1 MQNKVLFSKSQLV
14 GLAKQHLQTVQVDLN
29 VSEDVSNCSLHE
41 KQLLLIARAL
51 SNNTNYLLLDEPTS
65 SLGPKE
71 VETFGKLLKDLT
83 SKGIGILLVSHRL
96 SEIRNFADDVT
107 VLHNGKV
114 ALSETITTITDQQ
127 IVEAMTGKQL
137 TLPINTAPKIGN
149 EEIFKVHEL
158 NYTKTLSLSLTI
170 RKGETVVIYGF
181 IGSGK
186 QHLLKLYLVLVI
198 LIKQR

>member
-1 MQNKVLFSKSQLV
+1 M
-14 GLAKQHLQTVQVDLN
+14 
-29 VSEDVSNCSLHE
+29 
-41 KQLLLIARAL
+41 
-51 SNNTNYLLLDEPTS
+51 
-65 SLGPKE
+65 
-71 VETFGKLLKDLT
+71 
-83 SKGIGILLVSHRL
+83 

-158 NYTKTLSLSLTI
+158 QLHKNTLP
-170 RKGETVVIYGF
+170 F
-181 IGSGK
+181 
-186 QHLLKLYLVLVI
+186 LLQYEKEKLL
-198 LIKQR
+198 

>member
-1 MQNKVLFSKSQLV
+1 MQKYGISFVTQEVDHGLIPGLSVLENVLIDHLAMQNKVLFSKSQLV

-107 VLHNGKV
+107 VLHNGK
-114 ALSETITTITDQQ
+114 LLFLKPLQRLQ
-127 IVEAMTGKQL
+127 ISK
-137 TLPINTAPKIGN
+137 
-149 EEIFKVHEL
+149 
-158 NYTKTLSLSLTI
+158 
-170 RKGETVVIYGF
+170 
-181 IGSGK
+181 
-186 QHLLKLYLVLVI
+186 LLK
-198 LIKQR
+198 Q

>member
-158 NYTKTLSLSLTI
+158 QLHKNTLPFSYNTKRRNCCDI
-170 RKGETVVIYGF
+170 RIHWKWKNNTC
-181 IGSGK
+181 
-186 QHLLKLYLVLVI
+186 
-198 LIKQR
+198 

>member
-1 MQNKVLFSKSQLV
+1 MQNKILFSKSKLIA
-14 GLAKQHLQTVQVDLN
+14 LAKQHLQTVQVNLN

-51 SNNTNYLLLDEPTS
+51 TNNTNYLLLDEPTS

-83 SKGIGILLVSHRL
+83 AKGIGIILISHRL

-107 VLHNGKV
+107 VLHNGMV
-114 ALSETITTITDQQ
+114 SLSEAITKITDQQ

-137 TLPINTAPKIGN
+137 TLPINTAPKPEAKDYLKYKN
-149 EEIFKVHEL
+149 F
-158 NYTKTLSLSLTI
+158 NYTKIVLP
-170 RKGETVVIYGF
+170 F
-181 IGSGK
+181 
-186 QHLLKLYLVLVI
+186 LLQYEKEKLLWYTD
-198 LIKQR
+198 

>member
-1 MQNKVLFSKSQLV
+1 M
-14 GLAKQHLQTVQVDLN
+14 
-29 VSEDVSNCSLHE
+29 
-41 KQLLLIARAL
+41 
-51 SNNTNYLLLDEPTS
+51 
-65 SLGPKE
+65 
-71 VETFGKLLKDLT
+71 
-83 SKGIGILLVSHRL
+83 

-158 NYTKTLSLSLTI
+158 NYTKHSP
-170 RKGETVVIYGF
+170 F
-181 IGSGK
+181 
-186 QHLLKLYLVLVI
+186 LLQYEKEKLL
-198 LIKQR
+198 